1 MFESLGLENL
11 TPRGASLIFGLL
23 LGTAFGALA
32 EVTRFC
38 FRRGIVAG
46 PDRRA
51 ALGVWMAALAVAVIG
66 TQAAVFA
73 GLIDFSGHRLH
84 GAALPWFAL
93 TLGGAAFGTGMVLAR
108 GCPARLTVLAASGNL
123 RAATVLLVFALT
135 AQAAMKGAFA
145 PITVALAAPTV
156 DVGGGLAALPGGAA
170 LVAALIAAG
179 ALWLALRSGARAL
192 HLGLAGGIGLLVA
205 AGWLGTGLVLQDEF
219 DPIAV
224 ESLAFTAPFAEGLFW
239 TATATAVE
247 AGFGPGLIAGTL
259 AGAALL
265 ALLSGRFLWQSF
277 SSPRETGR
285 YLLGA
290 VLMGLGGVL
299 AGGCTIG
306 AGLSGIPTLSAAA
319 VLALAS
325 IAAGA
330 LAADRALSAS
340 ASGSAGSGARP
351 PAVPAE

>member
-1 MFESLGLENL
+1 MFESLGFETL
-11 TPRGASLIFGLL
+11 TPRAAALVFGLL
-23 LGTAFGALA
+23 LGAAFGALA
-32 EVTRFC
+32 EVTRLC

-51 ALGVWMAALAVAVIG
+51 ALGTWMAALAVAVIG
-66 TQAAVFA
+66 TQAAVVA

-84 GAALPWFAL
+84 AAAVPWLAL

-123 RAATVLLVFALT
+123 RAATVLVVFALV

-145 PITVALAAPTV
+145 PLTLALAAPTL
-156 DVGGGLAALPGGAA
+156 DIGGGLAALPGGAA
-170 LVAALIAAG
+170 MVAALIGAG
-179 ALWLALRSGARAL
+179 AAWIALRSGARPL
-192 HLGLAGGIGLLVA
+192 HLGLAGAIGLLVS

-224 ESLAFTAPFAEGLFW
+224 ESLAFTAPYAEGIFW
-239 TATATAVE
+239 TAAATAVDP
-247 AGFGPGLIAGTL
+247 GFGPGLIAGTL

-265 ALLSGRFLWQSF
+265 ALLSGRFRWQSF
-277 SSPRETGR
+277 TSPAETGR
-285 YLLGA
+285 SLAGA

-306 AGLSGIPTLSAAA
+306 AGLSGIPTLSTAA

-330 LAADRALSAS
+330 FAADRALSAS
-340 ASGSAGSGARP
+340 ASGSAGSGATR